1 MSKTNKCKL
10 CDITPMT
17 NPGTCWKCVAAGF
30 RSYKEMRLFEFEVEG
45 QEGFLPRRRE
55 VTSDTPTAVAT
66 VAPIIKTDKSR
77 GVRCSTIDGFLKE
90 GKSIPEVV
98 AAMLAM
104 FPEMDAKRTK
114 QLAQIRKSR
123 MKGQLPV

>member
-1 MSKTNKCKL
+1 MSKAKCKL
-10 CDITPMT
+10 CDITVMA

-45 QEGFLPRRRE
+45 QKGFLPRRRE
-55 VTSDTPTAVAT
+55 IPGGTKTVET

-77 GVRCSTIDGFLKE
+77 GVRCSTIDAFLKE
-90 GKSIPEVV
+90 GKTIPEVV
-98 AAMLAM
+98 AAMLAL
-104 FPEMDAKRTK
+104 FPELDEKRTK

-123 MKGQLPV
+123 LKGQL